1 MCREVSVPKLD
12 GFKGRITVV
21 PGETNDREVV
31 KRAVAGCDAVLVV
44 LAPMGVQQYASGTA
58 QAVLDYARRGARLV
72 LEFPLGVCDTVLTQ
86 NSNALSHHASRCA
99 SVGVRLRRS
108 ERMAAIALEQNE
120 AMLVGPVAVNR
131 SRIAQS
137 WTACRD

>member
-58 QAVLDYARRGARLV
+58 QAVLDYARRGARSCWSSHWGYV
-72 LEFPLGVCDTVLTQ
+72 TQ
-86 NSNALSHHASRCA
+86 F
-99 SVGVRLRRS
+99 
-108 ERMAAIALEQNE
+108 
-120 AMLVGPVAVNR
+120 
-131 SRIAQS
+131 
-137 WTACRD
+137 